1 MRKERGTGWL
11 YVMGNSRNIE
21 IQRNVMEET
30 VIGMEQKESF
40 LNQVKAKKTT
50 KDSVFR
56 DLFENPTYLLQLYQA
71 LHPEDT
77 EVAEEQIS
85 RVTIQNVLLDQMYN
99 DLGFVVKGRLLL
111 LVEAQSSWSRNIVI
125 RALLYLANTWKE
137 YIQDKKLN
145 IYGNRKIVLPK
156 PELYVIYTGERSER
170 PEWISL
176 SEEFFLDQECFVDI
190 RVKMLY
196 DGKKGDIIN
205 QYVTFT
211 KIYNE
216 QVKKYGRTRKAV
228 LETIHI
234 CKDSNVLKEYLK
246 NREKEVV
253 DIMMTLFDQEY
264 AVERYGDE
272 KKAEGL
278 AEGEM
283 KKARET
289 TYKLFDRKM
298 SLEVISDVVG
308 VSVEMIKKWLDER
321 SVIAR

>member
-1 MRKERGTGWL
+1 
-11 YVMGNSRNIE
+11 RN
-21 IQRNVMEET
+21 
-30 VIGMEQKESF
+30 
-40 LNQVKAKKTT
+40 
-50 KDSVFR
+50 
-56 DLFENPTYLLQLYQA
+56 
-71 LHPEDT
+71 
-77 EVAEEQIS
+77 
-85 RVTIQNVLLDQMYN
+85 
-99 DLGFVVKGRLLL
+99 
-111 LVEAQSSWSRNIVI
+111 
-125 RALLYLANTWKE
+125 E
-137 YIQDKKLN
+137 Y
-145 IYGNRKIVLPK
+145 GSGGIVLPK
-156 PELYVIYTGERSER
+156 PELYVIYTGEKSER

-176 SEEFFLDQECFVDI
+176 SEGFFPSQDCFVDV

>member
-1 MRKERGTGWL
+1 
-11 YVMGNSRNIE
+11 MGNNKNIE
-21 IQRNVMEET
+21 IQRNIMEET
-30 VIGMEQKESF
+30 VVGMEQKESS
-40 LNQVKAKKTT
+40 LNQIKAKKTT

-77 EVAEEQIS
+77 EVTEEQIS

-111 LVEAQSSWSRNIVI
+111 LVEAQSTWSKNIVI

-145 IYGNRKIVLPK
+145 IYGNRKIILPK
-156 PELYVIYTGERSER
+156 PELYVIYTGERNER

-176 SEEFFLDQECFVDI
+176 SEEFFLSQECFVDVK
-190 RVKMLY
+190 VKMLY

-216 QVKKYGRTRKAV
+216 QVKKYGRTRKAI
-228 LETIHI
+228 LETIYI
-234 CKDSNVLKEYLK
+234 CKNSNVLKEYLK

-278 AEGEM
+278 AEGKMKAKQEM
-283 KKARET
+283 
-289 TYKLFDRKM
+289 TYELFDMGFSDNKIAKVVKV
-298 SLEVISDVVG
+298 SLETV
-308 VSVEMIKKWLDER
+308 KRWLSER
-321 SVIAR
+321 PAAAR